1 VKDEVAALQAVEK
14 EQPVNKS
21 VTLTIQ
27 IEKGAVYQSP
37 NFLLY
42 ADISKLVIFSAF

>member
-1 VKDEVAALQAVEK
+1 VKDQAAALQAVEE
-14 EQPVNKS
+14 EQRVNKS

-27 IEKGAVYQSP
+27 IEKGAGYQSP

-42 ADISKLVIFSAF
+42 ADDF